1 MSGTLD
7 HWIGGTPA
15 VGAGVNSGRFTHWL
29 HGAPLIHFGS
39 AIPRVDAGYIVTAA
53 PHWTEPVELTV
64 RLPTSRTRSLSGAE
78 ARRPFA
84 SSLRVQLKWSSVM
97 SARELHA
104 VREQIRSS
112 GNQTFVAPLW
122 PLMLDGAA
130 WTPDARVRGGLLLA
144 FNADFAQW
152 DFSTTGTLEDAVSWD
167 FVVPAVVGRLSV
179 KASALGPAAAMVE
192 FTFTED
198 AEFDY
203 ALVVDPETWPAG
215 ATLSDGTTPPVFPIE
230 TLWQSA
236 PATGTAELD
245 IERKQI
251 GHTRQM
257 ASADYGAA
265 PEHGITAEAMLDS
278 HREVARLLRWL
289 LDRSGDVGA
298 QLIDTLV
305 DAGPLALPAAAGT
318 TAIDLLDAANL
329 GPSPVLLLD
338 DLNGTRECVR
348 VSAVSGNRV
357 TTAAPLAHSWAGGNA
372 TRVSLAILARFTKP
386 EILLRFLAPNVAM
399 ARLAWREVPP
409 EYSPVSE
416 ETRGATLGALPECAW
431 LYELVFDR
439 AGASSTYRF
448 TGYERDLT
456 DGLGNVWTSHPI
468 EHSGVGGSARMDR
481 DDGRITMR
489 YTSPLDRFLP
499 GRNDGIVRARIYRA
513 EVNGGAVSSATL
525 VFTGQATGFQ
535 SNGPFAEIAL
545 AGASALFDRPI
556 PRILIQRTCN
566 HVVYDAG
573 CGLAVST
580 WTFQATVDSAAAGAL
595 TVKGFSLAGGLPTG
609 WGFTNY
615 FALGY
620 VERTSGER
628 LLIAA
633 NEALDGPGRVTL
645 YLVAVPVSAFLPN
658 EAVSLV
664 PGCDGNPTTCKGYAA
679 GTNPIGKFDNYARFG
694 GFPFVPAKNP
704 EFKPIDDGT
713 TTGTGKK

>member
-7 HWIGGTPA
+7 HWIGGTPG
-15 VGAGVNSGRFTHWL
+15 VGAGVNTGRFTHWL
-29 HGAPLIHFGS
+29 QGAPLIHFGS

-53 PHWTEPVELTV
+53 PHWTEPVDLTV
-64 RLPTSRTRSLSGAE
+64 SLPTSRTRSLSGAE
-78 ARRPFA
+78 ARRPFGA
-84 SSLRVQLKWSSVM
+84 SLRVLLKWSGVL

-104 VREQIRSS
+104 LREQIRSS

-122 PLMLDGAA
+122 PLMLDGAT
-130 WTPDARVRGGLLLA
+130 WTSEARVRGGLLLA

-152 DFSTTGTLEDAVSWD
+152 DFSTTGTLEDAAAWE

-179 KASALGPAAAMVE
+179 KASALGPTAAMVE

-203 ALVVDPETWPAG
+203 ALTVDPETWPSG
-215 ATLSDGTTPPVFPIE
+215 AALPDGTAPPVFPIE

-236 PATGTAELD
+236 PATGTTEFD

-251 GHTRQM
+251 GRARQM

-265 PEHGITAEAMLDS
+265 PDQTLTAEAMLDT
-278 HREVARLLRWL
+278 HREVARLLRWF

-298 QLIDTLV
+298 HVVDTLV
-305 DAGPLALPAAAGT
+305 DAGQLVLPAAVGA
-318 TAIDLLDAANL
+318 TALDLLDAANL

-338 DLNGTRECVR
+338 DRHGTRECVR
-348 VSAVSGNRV
+348 VSAISGNRV
-357 TTAAPLAHSWAGGNA
+357 TTAAPLVHAWSAGDA

-386 EILLRFLAPNVAM
+386 ELALRFLAPNVAL

-409 EYSPVSE
+409 EVSPDSD
-416 ETRGATLGALPECAW
+416 ETGGATLGSLPERAW

-448 TGYERDLT
+448 TGHERDLT
-456 DGLGNVWTSHPI
+456 DGSGNLWTSHPI

-513 EVNGGAVSSATL
+513 EVGGGVVSSATL

-535 SNGPFAEIAL
+535 ANGPFAEIAL

-556 PRILIQRTCN
+556 PRILVQRTCN
-566 HVVYDAG
+566 HVVYDVG
-573 CGLAVST
+573 CGLSLGA
-580 WTFQATVDSAAAGAL
+580 WTFQASVDSAAAGAL
-595 TVKGFSLAGGLPTG
+595 TMKGFSRAGGLPSG
-609 WGFTNY
+609 WGFANY

-620 VERTSGER
+620 VERTTGER
-628 LLIAA
+628 LLVAA
-633 NEALDGPGRVTL
+633 SDAVEGSGRVTL
-645 YLVAVPVSAFLPN
+645 YLVAEPASAFLAN
-658 EAVSLV
+658 EVVSLV
-664 PGCDGNPTTCKGYAA
+664 PGCDGNPATCKAYAV
-679 GTNPIGKFDNYARFG
+679 GTNPGGKFANYARFG

-704 EFKPIDDGT
+704 SFKPISDGST
-713 TTGTGKK
+713 SGAGKK